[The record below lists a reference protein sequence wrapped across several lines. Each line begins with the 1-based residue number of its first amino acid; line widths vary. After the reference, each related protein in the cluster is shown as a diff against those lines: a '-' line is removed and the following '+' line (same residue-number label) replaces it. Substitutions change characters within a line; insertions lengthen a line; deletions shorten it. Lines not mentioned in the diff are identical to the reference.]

1 MTYCKAPFTH
11 LSIKTDGNIKSC
23 CRALPGSGFSNLRKE
38 SILDA
43 WSNPYMKKLRE
54 DLLAGIQNPNCDPCW
69 NNERDGVRSL
79 REKYNDLNLGE
90 EKNKPVWLELKMSNL
105 CNLRCRMCHVADSTA
120 WASDFD
126 KIRHLHYNDWL
137 TKVIDALPFQKGYK
151 LDVYNDQ
158 FFKDFKVLASDIVR
172 LSFAGGE
179 PMYDEK
185 HYTILE
191 MLQPYAHKI
200 DLSYA
205 TNATIDAYK
214 DYNIFDLWKR
224 FKSVQ
229 VSCSIDGYPALSEYI
244 RTNSNIF
251 DVERIIKKM
260 LSVPTIN
267 VTGKITLSAWNIFY
281 VPETFEYFKSLGLK
295 KYDYHFVTFPEFLDC
310 RIWNGEAR
318 NVIDKKLNT
327 ECDKTQSIRRYFSNT
342 NKYSDNK
349 FATFVEY
356 TKALDESRGTN
367 YMNFDFLRKW
377 I

>member
-23 CRALPGSGFSNLRKE
+23 CRALPGSGFSNLRQE

-43 WSNPYMKKLRE
+43 WNNPYMEKLRE

-120 WASDFD
+120 WATDFD
-126 KIRHLHYNDWL
+126 KVRHLHYEDWL
-137 TKVIDALPFQKGYK
+137 TKVIDKLPFQKGYK
-151 LDVYNDQ
+151 LDIYDDQ
-158 FFKDFKVLASDIVR
+158 FFEDFKTLAPDIVR

-185 HYTILE
+185 HYILLE
-191 MLQPYAHKI
+191 MLRPHASRI

-205 TNATIDAYK
+205 TNATIDSYK
-214 DYNIFDLWKR
+214 GYNIFDLWKL

-229 VSCSIDGYPALSEYI
+229 VSCSIDGYPELSEYI
-244 RTNSNIF
+244 RTNSNIV
-251 DVERIIKKM
+251 DVERIINKM
-260 LSVPTIN
+260 LIVPTIS
-267 VTGKITLSAWNIFY
+267 VTGKMTLSAWNIFY
-281 VPETFEYFKSLGLK
+281 VPETFEYFKSLGIK

-310 RIWNGEAR
+310 RIWNDKAR
-318 NVIDKKLNT
+318 TAIDKKLDTACN
-327 ECDKTQSIRRYFSNT
+327 KTQNIRRYFNNT
-342 NKYSDNK
+342 NKYSDKK
-349 FATFVEY
+349 FATFIEY
-356 TKALDESRGTN
+356 TKVLDESRDTT
-367 YMNFDFLRKW
+367 YTNFDFLKEW